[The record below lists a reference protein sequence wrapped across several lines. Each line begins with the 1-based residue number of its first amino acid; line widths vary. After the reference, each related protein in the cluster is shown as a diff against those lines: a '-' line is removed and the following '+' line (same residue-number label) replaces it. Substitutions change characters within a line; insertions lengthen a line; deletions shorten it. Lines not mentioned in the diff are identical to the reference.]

1 MKKSGSL
8 FDSVVV
14 QIEQTEAIQLA
25 SDYAP
30 LQEAI
35 VRQTMAA
42 LMQEKNRGT

>member
-8 FDSVVV
+8 FDSVVA
-14 QIEQTEAIQLA
+14 QIEQTEAMQLA

-30 LQEAI
+30 VQEAI

-42 LMQEKNRGT
+42 LMKENNQGT